1 MISAAG
7 PPPVSAET
15 NQHYDLPPEVFGHFL
30 DARMKYSSG
39 LYDDGV
45 RDLDEAQE
53 RKLAFICDQLR
64 LGRGGRLLDIG
75 CGWGSLALYAAAER
89 GARVVGITPAPR
101 QAEYVRARA
110 AELGLTERVEVV
122 CAQIDEVAADL
133 PAGGFDALA
142 MVGSIVHFRDKA
154 ATLRAA
160 YRVLRKGGLAY
171 LSESCFRN
179 AARERAFAERPGT
192 LFVRDTIFGWGELLP
207 VSRYVAWFEDAGFS
221 LTGLTDLSD
230 HYARTIE
237 DWRSNALRNRAAL
250 EALEPGLTDRLVRY
264 FEASNAGWGY
274 TTKHYALT
282 AAKRR

>member
-1 MISAAG
+1 VLSAERPAT
-7 PPPVSAET
+7 PAET
-15 NQHYDLPPEVFGHFL
+15 NQHYDQPPEIFGYFL

-39 LYDDGV
+39 LYEEDGV
-45 RDLDEAQE
+45 GLDQAQE
-53 RKLAFICDQLR
+53 HKLDFIASQLR
-64 LGRGGRLLDIG
+64 LGRESRLLDIG
-75 CGWGSLALYAAAER
+75 CGWGSLTLYAAQVR
-89 GARVVGITPAPR
+89 GSQVVGITPAPQ
-101 QAEYVRARA
+101 QAAYVRARA
-110 AELGLTERVEVV
+110 QALGVADRVEVI
-122 CAQIDEVAADL
+122 CAQIDEGAAEL
-133 PAGGFDALA
+133 PSAGFDGIG

-154 ATLRAA
+154 ETLRQA
-160 YRVLRKGGLAY
+160 YRVLRKGGLVY

-179 AARERAFAERPGT
+179 AAREREFAERPGT

-221 LTGLTDLSD
+221 LTGLTDLTD

-237 DWRSNALRNRAAL
+237 DWRTNALRNRAQL
-250 EALEPGLTDRLVRY
+250 EAIEPGLTDRLVHY

>member
-1 MISAAG
+1 MRA
-7 PPPVSAET
+7 PAET
-15 NQHYDLPPEVFGHFL
+15 NQHYDQPPDVFGHFL

-39 LYDDGV
+39 LYLDGADD
-45 RDLDEAQE
+45 LNQAQE
-53 RKLAFICDQLR
+53 RKLAFICDQLQLER
-64 LGRGGRLLDIG
+64 DRRLLDIG
-75 CGWGSLALYAAAER
+75 CGWGSLILYAAAER
-89 GARVVGITPAPR
+89 GARAVGITPAPR
-101 QAEYVRARA
+101 QADYVRARA
-110 AELGLTERVEVV
+110 AELGVADRVELI
-122 CAQIDEVAADL
+122 CAQIDEVAGDL

-154 ATLRAA
+154 ATLREA

-179 AARERAFAERPGT
+179 AARERAFAQRAGT

-207 VSRYVAWFEDAGFS
+207 LSRYVAWFEDAGFS
-221 LTGLTDLSD
+221 LVGLTDLSD

-237 DWRSNALRNRAAL
+237 DWRSNALRNRAQL
-250 EALEPGLTDRLVRY
+250 DALEPGLTDRLVRY